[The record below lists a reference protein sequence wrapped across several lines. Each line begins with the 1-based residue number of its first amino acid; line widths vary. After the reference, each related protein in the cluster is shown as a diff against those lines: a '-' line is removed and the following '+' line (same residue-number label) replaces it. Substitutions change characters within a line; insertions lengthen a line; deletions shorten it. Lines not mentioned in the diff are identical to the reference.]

1 METADPTKQ
10 LQDAMRRDTDSHLV
24 CERCGAP
31 VQYGWVYQ
39 FGSIVLATCAKASCR
54 PPHPWVIGCQFVKR
68 RKARSTATTKESRR

>member
-31 VQYGWVYQ
+31 VQYGWVSSL
-39 FGSIVLATCAKASCR
+39 GLLSSPRARR
-54 PPHPWVIGCQFVKR
+54 PRVALLTRGL
-68 RKARSTATTKESRR
+68 